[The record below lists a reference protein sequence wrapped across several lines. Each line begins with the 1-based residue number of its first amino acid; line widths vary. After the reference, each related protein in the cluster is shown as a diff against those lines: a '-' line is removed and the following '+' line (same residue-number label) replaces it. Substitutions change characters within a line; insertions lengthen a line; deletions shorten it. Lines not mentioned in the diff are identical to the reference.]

1 MHYVYYLIDI
11 NYVLAVDPQITA
23 ATQQS
28 RVRLINESSMAMA
41 RGSINNNLTL
51 MLDQKVCI
59 NTTAILQ
66 VLHTYM

>member
-11 NYVLAVDPQITA
+11 SYVLAVDPQITA
-23 ATQQS
+23 VTQQS
-28 RVRLINESSMAMA
+28 RVRLIDETVAMA

-51 MLDQKVCI
+51 MRDQKVCI